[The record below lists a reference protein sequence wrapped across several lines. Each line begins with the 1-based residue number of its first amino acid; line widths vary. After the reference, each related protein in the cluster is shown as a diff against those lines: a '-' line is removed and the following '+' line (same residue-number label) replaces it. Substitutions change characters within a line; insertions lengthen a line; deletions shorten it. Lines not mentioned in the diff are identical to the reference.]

1 MACNSATG
9 CQSGCFKNEFEHDLK
24 PATQTISDSNEQ
36 NLCVKCKANEPTPG
50 AGEDGKHCLDCFRSN
65 LFGKFRLAVTSNA
78 LITPADNVLVA
89 FSGGPCSRVALQFVD
104 ELQQRAQKNF
114 DASKDRSLPVFGVG
128 VVFVDETAYHP
139 VASWEIDNAVQEI
152 KLIVSSLSP
161 PTKELH
167 VLPIESIFCS
177 NSCDGRERFKKL
189 VDSVSDATGKEDLLL
204 QLRMLSL
211 QKFASENGYNRLLLG
226 LCTSR
231 IACHVI
237 TATVKGQGYSLPA
250 DIQYADAR
258 WEIPVVLPLRDCLAK
273 ELNMLCQLDRL
284 KTVELI
290 NQTHSG
296 INGLVSSFVKIL
308 QEENPSRESTIM
320 RTAGKLI
327 PFHFNKIPELN
338 DSNVPLASQRRQK
351 RFNLK
356 PNESISSE
364 SFCSLCYSPLNQ
376 SDLTS
381 LSSHDNCKNSDI
393 FVAACCSSCRF
404 QIFPIDPSSM
414 EKFYSLLPEPLVAR
428 AKHVRNGDSGLL
440 REQIQDFLLSDSE
453 DDT

>member
-9 CQSGCFKNEFEHDLK
+9 CQSGCYKNEFEQDLK
-24 PATQTISDSNEQ
+24 PATETISNSNEQ
-36 NLCVKCKANEPTPG
+36 NLCVKCKANEPTAG

-65 LFGKFRLAVTSNA
+65 LFGKFRLAVASNA

-89 FSGGPCSRVALQFVD
+89 FSGGPCSRVALQFVH

-128 VVFVDETAYHP
+128 VVFVDETAYYP
-139 VASWEIDNAVQEI
+139 VPSSEIDNAIQEI
-152 KLIVSSLSP
+152 KLIVSNLSP

-167 VLPIESIFCS
+167 VIPIESIFCS
-177 NSCDGRERFKKL
+177 NQCDRRERFKKL

-237 TATVKGQGYSLPA
+237 TATVKGRGYSLPA

-258 WEIPVVLPLRDCLAK
+258 WEIPVVLPLRDCLAQ
-273 ELNMLCQLDRL
+273 ELNMLCQLDCL
-284 KTVELI
+284 KTVELL

-320 RTAGKLI
+320 RTAGKLT

-338 DSNVPLASQRRQK
+338 DSSVPLASQRRQK

-404 QIFPIDPSSM
+404 QIFPKDPSSM

-428 AKHVRNGDSGLL
+428 AKHVRNGDSSLL

-453 DDT
+453 DDA

>member
-9 CQSGCFKNEFEHDLK
+9 CESGCYKNEFEQDLK
-24 PATQTISDSNEQ
+24 PATETISDSNEQ
-36 NLCVKCKANEPTPG
+36 NLCVKCKANEPTAG

-65 LFGKFRLAVTSNA
+65 LFGKFRLAVASNA

-89 FSGGPCSRVALQFVD
+89 FSGGPCSRVALQFVH

-128 VVFVDETAYHP
+128 VVFVDETAYYP
-139 VASWEIDNAVQEI
+139 VPSSEIDNAIQEI
-152 KLIVSSLSP
+152 KLIVSNLSP

-167 VLPIESIFCS
+167 VIPIESIFCS
-177 NSCDGRERFKKL
+177 NPCDGRERFKKL

-237 TATVKGQGYSLPA
+237 TATVKGRGYSLPA

-258 WEIPVVLPLRDCLAK
+258 WEIPVVLPLRDCLAQ
-273 ELNMLCQLDRL
+273 ELNMLCQLDCL
-284 KTVELI
+284 KTVELL

-320 RTAGKLI
+320 RTAGKLT

-338 DSNVPLASQRRQK
+338 NSSVPLASQRRQK

-404 QIFPIDPSSM
+404 QIFPNDPSSM
-414 EKFYSLLPEPLVAR
+414 EKFYSLLPEPLIAR
-428 AKHVRNGDSGLL
+428 AKHVRNGYSSLL

-453 DDT
+453 DDA

>member
-9 CQSGCFKNEFEHDLK
+9 CQSGCYKNEFEHDLK
-24 PATQTISDSNEQ
+24 PATETINDSNGQ
-36 NLCVKCKANEPTPG
+36 NLCVKCKANQPMPG

-78 LITPADNVLVA
+78 LITPADSVLVA
-89 FSGGPCSRVALQFVD
+89 FSGGPCSRVALQFVH

-128 VVFVDETAYHP
+128 VVFVDETAYYP
-139 VASWEIDNAVQEI
+139 VPSSEIDNAIQEI
-152 KLIVSSLSP
+152 KSIVLNLSP

-167 VLPIESIFCS
+167 VVPIESIFCS
-177 NSCDGRERFKKL
+177 NPCDGRARLKKL

-204 QLRMLSL
+204 QLRMLCL
-211 QKFASENGYNRLLLG
+211 QKFASENGYNKLLLG

-258 WEIPVVLPLRDCLAK
+258 WEIPVVLPLRDCLAQ
-273 ELNMLCQLDRL
+273 ELNTLCQLDRL
-284 KTVELI
+284 KTVELL

-320 RTAGKLI
+320 RTAGKLT

-338 DSNVPLASQRRQK
+338 DSSVPLASQRRQK

-356 PNESISSE
+356 TNESISSE

-381 LSSHDNCKNSDI
+381 LRSHDNCKNSDI
-393 FVAACCSSCRF
+393 FVAACCSSCQF
-404 QIFPIDPSSM
+404 QIFPKDPLSM

-428 AKHVRNGDSGLL
+428 AKHVRNGDSSLL

-453 DDT
+453 DDA

>member
-9 CQSGCFKNEFEHDLK
+9 CQSGCYKNEFEQDLK
-24 PATQTISDSNEQ
+24 PATETISNSNEQ
-36 NLCVKCKANEPTPG
+36 NLCVKCKANEPTAG

-65 LFGKFRLAVTSNA
+65 LFGKFRLAVASNA

-89 FSGGPCSRVALQFVD
+89 FSGGPSSRVALQFVH

-128 VVFVDETAYHP
+128 VVFVDETAYYP
-139 VASWEIDNAVQEI
+139 VPSSEIDNAIQEI
-152 KLIVSSLSP
+152 KLIVSNLSP

-167 VLPIESIFCS
+167 VIPIESIFCS
-177 NSCDGRERFKKL
+177 NQCDRRERFKKL

-237 TATVKGQGYSLPA
+237 TATVKGRGYSLPA

-258 WEIPVVLPLRDCLAK
+258 WEIPVVLPLRDCLAQ
-273 ELNMLCQLDRL
+273 ELNMLCQLDCL
-284 KTVELI
+284 KTVELL

-320 RTAGKLI
+320 RTAGKLT

-338 DSNVPLASQRRQK
+338 DSSVPLASQRRQK

-404 QIFPIDPSSM
+404 QIFPKDPSSM

-428 AKHVRNGDSGLL
+428 AKHVRNGDSSLL

-453 DDT
+453 DDA

>member
-9 CQSGCFKNEFEHDLK
+9 CQSGCYKNEFEQDLK
-24 PATQTISDSNEQ
+24 PATETISDSNEQ
-36 NLCVKCKANEPTPG
+36 NLCVKCKANEPTAG

-65 LFGKFRLAVTSNA
+65 LFGKFRLAVASNA

-89 FSGGPCSRVALQFVD
+89 FSGGPCSRVALQFVH

-128 VVFVDETAYHP
+128 VVFVDETAYYP
-139 VASWEIDNAVQEI
+139 VPSSEIDNAIQEI
-152 KLIVSSLSP
+152 KLIVSNLSP

-167 VLPIESIFCS
+167 VVPIESIFCS
-177 NSCDGRERFKKL
+177 NPCDGRERFKKL

-237 TATVKGQGYSLPA
+237 TATVKGRGYSLPA

-258 WEIPVVLPLRDCLAK
+258 WEIPVVLPLRDCLAQ
-273 ELNMLCQLDRL
+273 ELNMLCQLDHL
-284 KTVELI
+284 KSVELL

-320 RTAGKLI
+320 RTAGKLT

-338 DSNVPLASQRRQK
+338 DSSVPLASQRRQK

-404 QIFPIDPSSM
+404 QIFPKDPSSM

-428 AKHVRNGDSGLL
+428 AKHLRNGDSSLL
-440 REQIQDFLLSDSE
+440 REQIQDFLLSDGE
-453 DDT
+453 DDA

>member
-9 CQSGCFKNEFEHDLK
+9 CQSGCYKNEFERDLK
-24 PATQTISDSNEQ
+24 PATETISDSNEQ

-65 LFGKFRLAVTSNA
+65 LFGKFRLAVASNA

-89 FSGGPCSRVALQFVD
+89 FSGGPCSRVALQFVH

-128 VVFVDETAYHP
+128 VVFVDETAYYP
-139 VASWEIDNAVQEI
+139 VPSSEIDNAIQEI
-152 KLIVSSLSP
+152 KLIVSNLSP

-167 VLPIESIFCS
+167 VIPIESIFCS
-177 NSCDGRERFKKL
+177 NPCDGRERFKKL

-211 QKFASENGYNRLLLG
+211 QKFASENGFNRLLLG

-237 TATVKGQGYSLPA
+237 TATVKGRGYSLPA

-258 WEIPVVLPLRDCLAK
+258 WEIPVVLPLRDCLAQ
-273 ELNMLCQLDRL
+273 ELNMLCQLDCL
-284 KTVELI
+284 KTVELL

-320 RTAGKLI
+320 RTAGKLT

-338 DSNVPLASQRRQK
+338 DSSVPLASQRRQK

-404 QIFPIDPSSM
+404 QIFPKDPSSM

-428 AKHVRNGDSGLL
+428 AKHVRNGDSSLL

-453 DDT
+453 DDA

>member
-9 CQSGCFKNEFEHDLK
+9 CQSGCYKNEFEQDLK
-24 PATQTISDSNEQ
+24 PATETISNSNEQ
-36 NLCVKCKANEPTPG
+36 NLCVKCKANEPTAG

-65 LFGKFRLAVTSNA
+65 LFGKFRLAVASNA

-89 FSGGPCSRVALQFVD
+89 FSGGPCSRVALQFVH

-128 VVFVDETAYHP
+128 VVFVDETAYYP
-139 VASWEIDNAVQEI
+139 VPSSEIDNAIQEI
-152 KLIVSSLSP
+152 KLIVSNLSP

-167 VLPIESIFCS
+167 VIPIESIFCS
-177 NSCDGRERFKKL
+177 NQCDRRERFKKL

-211 QKFASENGYNRLLLG
+211 QKFASENGFNRLLLG

-258 WEIPVVLPLRDCLAK
+258 WEIPVVLPLRDCLAQ
-273 ELNMLCQLDRL
+273 ELNMLCQLDCL
-284 KTVELI
+284 KTVELL

-320 RTAGKLI
+320 RTAGKLT

-338 DSNVPLASQRRQK
+338 DSSVPLASQRRQK

-404 QIFPIDPSSM
+404 QIFPNDPSSM

-428 AKHVRNGDSGLL
+428 AKHVRNGDSSLL

-453 DDT
+453 DDA

>member
-9 CQSGCFKNEFEHDLK
+9 CQSGCYKNEFERDLK
-24 PATQTISDSNEQ
+24 PATETISDSNEQ

-65 LFGKFRLAVTSNA
+65 LFGKFRLAVASNA

-89 FSGGPCSRVALQFVD
+89 FSGGPCSRVALQFVH

-128 VVFVDETAYHP
+128 VVFVDETAYYP
-139 VASWEIDNAVQEI
+139 VPSSEIDNAIQEI
-152 KLIVSSLSP
+152 KLIVSNLSP

-167 VLPIESIFCS
+167 VIPIESIFCS
-177 NSCDGRERFKKL
+177 NQCDRRERFKKL

-211 QKFASENGYNRLLLG
+211 QKFASENGFNRLLLG

-258 WEIPVVLPLRDCLAK
+258 WEIPVVLPLRDCLAQ
-273 ELNMLCQLDRL
+273 ELNMLCQLDCL
-284 KTVELI
+284 KTVELL

-320 RTAGKLI
+320 RTAGKLT

-338 DSNVPLASQRRQK
+338 DSSVPLASQRRQK

-404 QIFPIDPSSM
+404 QIFPNDPSSM

-428 AKHVRNGDSGLL
+428 AKHVRNGDSSLL

-453 DDT
+453 DDA

>member
-9 CQSGCFKNEFEHDLK
+9 CQSGCYKNEFERDLK
-24 PATQTISDSNEQ
+24 PATETISDSNEQ

-65 LFGKFRLAVTSNA
+65 LFGKFRLAVASNA

-89 FSGGPCSRVALQFVD
+89 FSGGPCSRVALQFVH
-104 ELQQRAQKNF
+104 ELQRRAQKNF

-128 VVFVDETAYHP
+128 VVFVDETAYYP
-139 VASWEIDNAVQEI
+139 VPSSEIDNAIQEI
-152 KLIVSSLSP
+152 KLIVSNLSP

-167 VLPIESIFCS
+167 VIPIESIFCS
-177 NSCDGRERFKKL
+177 NPCDGRERFKKL

-237 TATVKGQGYSLPA
+237 TATVKGRGYSLPA

-258 WEIPVVLPLRDCLAK
+258 WEIPVVLPLRDCLAQ
-273 ELNMLCQLDRL
+273 ELNMLCQLDCL
-284 KTVELI
+284 KTVELL

-320 RTAGKLI
+320 RTAGKLT

-338 DSNVPLASQRRQK
+338 DSSVPLASQRRQK

-404 QIFPIDPSSM
+404 QIFPKDPSSM

-428 AKHVRNGDSGLL
+428 AKHVRNGDSSLL

-453 DDT
+453 DDA

>member
-9 CQSGCFKNEFEHDLK
+9 CQSGCYKNEFERDLK
-24 PATQTISDSNEQ
+24 PATETISDSNEQ

-65 LFGKFRLAVTSNA
+65 LFGKFRLAVASNA

-89 FSGGPCSRVALQFVD
+89 FSGGPCSRVALQFVH

-128 VVFVDETAYHP
+128 VVFVDETAYYP
-139 VASWEIDNAVQEI
+139 VPSSEIDNAIQEI
-152 KLIVSSLSP
+152 KLIVSNLSP

-167 VLPIESIFCS
+167 VIPIESIFCS
-177 NSCDGRERFKKL
+177 NQCDRRERFKKL

-237 TATVKGQGYSLPA
+237 TATVKGRGYSLPA

-258 WEIPVVLPLRDCLAK
+258 WEIPVVLPLRDCLAQ
-273 ELNMLCQLDRL
+273 ELNMLCQLDCL
-284 KTVELI
+284 KTVELL

-320 RTAGKLI
+320 RTAGKLT

-338 DSNVPLASQRRQK
+338 DSSVPLASQRRQK

-404 QIFPIDPSSM
+404 QIFPNDPSSM

-428 AKHVRNGDSGLL
+428 AKHVRNGDSSLL

-453 DDT
+453 DDA

>member
-9 CQSGCFKNEFEHDLK
+9 CQSGCYKNEFERDLK
-24 PATQTISDSNEQ
+24 PATETISDSNEQ

-65 LFGKFRLAVTSNA
+65 LFGKFRLAVASNA

-89 FSGGPCSRVALQFVD
+89 FSGGPSSRVALQFVH

-128 VVFVDETAYHP
+128 VVFVDETAYYP
-139 VASWEIDNAVQEI
+139 VPSSEIDNAIQEI
-152 KLIVSSLSP
+152 KLIVSNLSP

-167 VLPIESIFCS
+167 VIPIESIFCS
-177 NSCDGRERFKKL
+177 NPCDGRERFKKL

-211 QKFASENGYNRLLLG
+211 QKFASENGFNRLLLG

-258 WEIPVVLPLRDCLAK
+258 WEIPVVLPLRDCLAQ
-273 ELNMLCQLDRL
+273 ELNMLCQLDCL
-284 KTVELI
+284 KTVELL

-320 RTAGKLI
+320 RTAGKLT

-338 DSNVPLASQRRQK
+338 DSSVPLASQRRQK

-404 QIFPIDPSSM
+404 QIFPNDPSSM

-428 AKHVRNGDSGLL
+428 AKHVRNGDSSLL

-453 DDT
+453 DDA

>member
-9 CQSGCFKNEFEHDLK
+9 CQSGCYKNEFEQDLK
-24 PATQTISDSNEQ
+24 PATETISNSNEQ
-36 NLCVKCKANEPTPG
+36 NLCVKCKANEPTAG

-65 LFGKFRLAVTSNA
+65 LFGKFRLAVASNA

-89 FSGGPCSRVALQFVD
+89 FSGGPCSRVALQFVH

-128 VVFVDETAYHP
+128 VVFVDETAYYP
-139 VASWEIDNAVQEI
+139 VPSSEIDNAIQEI
-152 KLIVSSLSP
+152 KLIVSNLSL

-167 VLPIESIFCS
+167 VIPIESIFCS
-177 NSCDGRERFKKL
+177 NPCDGRERFKKL

-211 QKFASENGYNRLLLG
+211 QKFASENGFNRLLLG

-237 TATVKGQGYSLPA
+237 TATVKGRGYSLPA
-250 DIQYADAR
+250 DIQYVDAR
-258 WEIPVVLPLRDCLAK
+258 WEIPVVLPLRDCLAQ
-273 ELNMLCQLDRL
+273 ELNMLCQLDCL
-284 KTVELI
+284 KTVELL

-320 RTAGKLI
+320 RTAGKLT

-338 DSNVPLASQRRQK
+338 DSSVPLASQRRQK

-376 SDLTS
+376 SDMTS

-404 QIFPIDPSSM
+404 QIFPKGPSSM

-428 AKHVRNGDSGLL
+428 AKHVRNGDSSLL

-453 DDT
+453 DDA

>member
-9 CQSGCFKNEFEHDLK
+9 CQSGCYKNEFERDLK
-24 PATQTISDSNEQ
+24 PATETISDSNEQ

-65 LFGKFRLAVTSNA
+65 LFGKFRLAVASNA

-89 FSGGPCSRVALQFVD
+89 FSGGPSSRVALQFVH

-128 VVFVDETAYHP
+128 VVFVDETAYYP
-139 VASWEIDNAVQEI
+139 VPSSEIDNAIQEI
-152 KLIVSSLSP
+152 KLIVSNLSP

-167 VLPIESIFCS
+167 VIPIESIFCS
-177 NSCDGRERFKKL
+177 NQCDRRERFKKL

-211 QKFASENGYNRLLLG
+211 QKFASENGFNRLLLG

-258 WEIPVVLPLRDCLAK
+258 WEIPVVLPLRDCLAQ
-273 ELNMLCQLDRL
+273 ELNMLCQLDCL
-284 KTVELI
+284 KTVELL

-320 RTAGKLI
+320 RTAGKLT

-338 DSNVPLASQRRQK
+338 DSSVPLASQRRQK

-404 QIFPIDPSSM
+404 QIFPNDPSSM

-428 AKHVRNGDSGLL
+428 AKHVRNGDSSLL

-453 DDT
+453 DDA

>member
-9 CQSGCFKNEFEHDLK
+9 CQSGCYKNEFEQDLK
-24 PATQTISDSNEQ
+24 PATETISDSNEQ

-65 LFGKFRLAVTSNA
+65 LFGKFRLAVASNA

-89 FSGGPCSRVALQFVD
+89 FSGGPSSRVALQFVH

-128 VVFVDETAYHP
+128 VVFVDETAYYP
-139 VASWEIDNAVQEI
+139 VPSSEIDNAIQEI
-152 KLIVSSLSP
+152 KLIVSNLSP

-167 VLPIESIFCS
+167 VVPIESIFCS
-177 NSCDGRERFKKL
+177 NPCDGRERFKKL

-237 TATVKGQGYSLPA
+237 TATVKGRGYSLPA

-258 WEIPVVLPLRDCLAK
+258 WEIPVVLPLRDCLAQ
-273 ELNMLCQLDRL
+273 ELNMLCQLDCL
-284 KTVELI
+284 KTVELL

-320 RTAGKLI
+320 RTAGKLT

-338 DSNVPLASQRRQK
+338 DSSVPLASQRRQK

-404 QIFPIDPSSM
+404 QIFPKDPWSM

-428 AKHVRNGDSGLL
+428 AKHVRNGDSSLL

-453 DDT
+453 DDA

>member
-9 CQSGCFKNEFEHDLK
+9 CQSGCYKNELEHDLK
-24 PATQTISDSNEQ
+24 PATETRSDSHEQ
-36 NLCVKCKANEPTPG
+36 NLCVKCKANEPTAG

-89 FSGGPCSRVALQFVD
+89 FSGGPCSRVALQFVH

-114 DASKDRSLPVFGVG
+114 DASKDRSFPVFGVG
-128 VVFVDETAYHP
+128 VVFVDETAYYP
-139 VASWEIDNAVQEI
+139 VLSCKIDIAIQEI
-152 KLIVSSLSP
+152 KLIVSNLSP

-167 VLPIESIFCS
+167 VVPIESVFS
-177 NSCDGRERFKKL
+177 SKSCDGRERFKKL

-258 WEIPVVLPLRDCLAK
+258 WEIPVVLPLRDCLVQ
-273 ELNMLCQLDRL
+273 ELNMLCQLDGL
-284 KTVELI
+284 KTVELL

-296 INGLVSSFVKIL
+296 INGLVSSFVKLL

-364 SFCSLCYSPLNQ
+364 SLCSLCYSPLSQ
-376 SDLTS
+376 SDLRS

-404 QIFPIDPSSM
+404 QIFPKDPSSM
-414 EKFYSLLPEPLVAR
+414 ENFYSLLPEPLVAR
-428 AKHVRNGDSGLL
+428 AKHVSNGDSSLL
-440 REQIQDFLLSDSE
+440 RKQIQDFLLSDSE
-453 DDT
+453 DET

>member
-9 CQSGCFKNEFEHDLK
+9 CESGCYKNEFEQDLK
-24 PATQTISDSNEQ
+24 PATETISDSNEQ
-36 NLCVKCKANEPTPG
+36 NLCVKCKANEPTAG

-65 LFGKFRLAVTSNA
+65 LFGKFRLAVASNA

-89 FSGGPCSRVALQFVD
+89 FSGGPCSRVALQFVH

-128 VVFVDETAYHP
+128 VVFVDETAYYP
-139 VASWEIDNAVQEI
+139 VPSSEIDNAIQEI
-152 KLIVSSLSP
+152 KLIVSNLSP

-167 VLPIESIFCS
+167 VIPIESIFCS
-177 NSCDGRERFKKL
+177 NPCDGRERFKKL

-258 WEIPVVLPLRDCLAK
+258 WEIPVVLPLRDCLAQ
-273 ELNMLCQLDRL
+273 ELNMLCQLDCL
-284 KTVELI
+284 KTVELL

-320 RTAGKLI
+320 RTAGKLT

-338 DSNVPLASQRRQK
+338 DSSVPLASQRRQK

-404 QIFPIDPSSM
+404 QIFPNDPSSM
-414 EKFYSLLPEPLVAR
+414 EKFYSLLPEPLIAR
-428 AKHVRNGDSGLL
+428 AKHVRNGYSSLL

-453 DDT
+453 DNA

>member
-9 CQSGCFKNEFEHDLK
+9 CQSGCYKNEFERDLK
-24 PATQTISDSNEQ
+24 PATETISDSNEQ

-65 LFGKFRLAVTSNA
+65 LFGKFRLAVASNA

-89 FSGGPCSRVALQFVD
+89 FSGGPSSRVALQFVH

-128 VVFVDETAYHP
+128 VVFVDETAYYP
-139 VASWEIDNAVQEI
+139 VPSSEIDNAIQEI
-152 KLIVSSLSP
+152 KLIVSNLSP

-167 VLPIESIFCS
+167 VIPIESIFCS
-177 NSCDGRERFKKL
+177 NPCDGRERFKKL

-211 QKFASENGYNRLLLG
+211 QKGR
-226 LCTSR
+226 
-231 IACHVI
+231 
-237 TATVKGQGYSLPA
+237 GYSLPA

-258 WEIPVVLPLRDCLAK
+258 WEIPVVLPLRDCLAQ
-273 ELNMLCQLDRL
+273 ELNMLCQLDCL
-284 KTVELI
+284 KTVELL

-320 RTAGKLI
+320 RTAGKLT

-338 DSNVPLASQRRQK
+338 DSSVPLASQRRQK

-404 QIFPIDPSSM
+404 QIFPKDPSSM

-428 AKHVRNGDSGLL
+428 AKHVRNGDSSLL

-453 DDT
+453 DDA

>member
-9 CQSGCFKNEFEHDLK
+9 CQSGCYKNEFEQDLK
-24 PATQTISDSNEQ
+24 PATETISNSNEQ
-36 NLCVKCKANEPTPG
+36 NLCVKCKANEPTAG

-65 LFGKFRLAVTSNA
+65 LFGKFRLAVASNA

-89 FSGGPCSRVALQFVD
+89 FSGGPCSRVALQFVH

-128 VVFVDETAYHP
+128 VVFVDETAYYP
-139 VASWEIDNAVQEI
+139 VPSSEIDNAIQEI
-152 KLIVSSLSP
+152 KLIVSNLSP

-167 VLPIESIFCS
+167 VIPIESIFCS
-177 NSCDGRERFKKL
+177 NQCDRRERFKKL

-237 TATVKGQGYSLPA
+237 TATVKGRGYSLPA

-258 WEIPVVLPLRDCLAK
+258 WEIPVVLPLRDCLAQ
-273 ELNMLCQLDRL
+273 ELNMLCQLDCL
-284 KTVELI
+284 KTVELL

-320 RTAGKLI
+320 RTAGKLT

-338 DSNVPLASQRRQK
+338 DSSVPLASQRRQK

-404 QIFPIDPSSM
+404 QIFPNDPSSM

-428 AKHVRNGDSGLL
+428 AKHVRNGDSSLL

-453 DDT
+453 DDA